1 VNRRRDRQAQ
11 VGQAVIETV
20 IVVPI
25 LIVLVLGFLGGALLM
40 GAVSELRSATV
51 VATASAFGAPA
62 GSPGEARADVLD
74 SFQRSVHDPR
84 IVEKRI
90 VCPRSE
96 GNEYLYARTA
106 SPRSVVSCHGQA
118 TVSFANSVI
127 GLVWRWDIHLSQDAT
142 VPVPP
147 YRQCAGEVA
156 AC

>member
-1 VNRRRDRQAQ
+1 MNRRRHRRGVA
-11 VGQAVIETV
+11 GQAVIETV

-25 LIVLVLGFLGGALLM
+25 LVVLVLGFLGGALLM

-51 VATASAFGAPA
+51 VATASAFGAPV
-62 GSPGEARADVLD
+62 GSPDEARADVLD

-84 IVEKRI
+84 IVERRI

-96 GNEYLYARTA
+96 GNEYLYGHMAP
-106 SPRSVVSCHGQA
+106 SRSVVSCHGEA

-127 GLVWRWDIHLSQDAT
+127 GLVWRWDIQLSQDAT

-147 YRQCAGEVA
+147 YRQCAGALA